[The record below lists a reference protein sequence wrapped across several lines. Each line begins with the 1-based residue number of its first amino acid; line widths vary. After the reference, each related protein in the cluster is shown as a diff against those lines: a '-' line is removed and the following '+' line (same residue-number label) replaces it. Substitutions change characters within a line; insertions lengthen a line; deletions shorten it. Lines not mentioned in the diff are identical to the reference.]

1 MKTATIDKTIKT
13 ATNYKLTKATDEVLA
28 KIFAEKMG
36 VSNYKKFLDWRG
48 KILKYV
54 RHKIP
59 ELLRD
64 YNWPLL
70 NQMTVWEGHNIV
82 PLILRSEF
90 ASLISWTTVTPTF
103 KANYIALWT
112 GSTTPAN
119 SDTQLVAETLRATF
133 ENRFSVDNVA
143 YLDKFFTSAEVWWTT
158 VSELGIFVDW
168 SGSANT
174 GYLLS
179 RILANEVMAVTETL
193 TINATITIA

>member
-1 MKTATIDKTIKT
+1 MNSKIDKTINT

-28 KIFAEKMG
+28 KIFAEKMQEP
-36 VSNYKKFLDWRG
+36 NHFKFLDWRG
-48 KILKYV
+48 RLLKYAQK
-54 RHKIP
+54 KIP

-64 YNWPLL
+64 YKGPLL

-82 PLILRSEF
+82 PLILRSEL
-90 ASLISWTTVTPTF
+90 AALISWTTVTPTF
-103 KANYIALWT
+103 KANYMAVWT

-143 YLDKFFTSAEVWWTT
+143 YLDKFFTSAQVWWTT
-158 VSELGIFVDW
+158 ISELGIFVDW
-168 SGSANT
+168 TASANT

-179 RILANEVMAVTETL
+179 RILANEVMAATETL
-193 TINATITIA
+193 TVNVSVTIA

>member
-1 MKTATIDKTIKT
+1 MNTKIDKTIKT

-36 VSNYKKFLDWRG
+36 VSNYRKFLDWRG

-103 KANYIALWT
+103 KANYMAVWT

-119 SDTQLVAETLRATF
+119 SDTQLVAETVRWTF

-143 YLDKFFTSAEVWWTT
+143 YLDKFFTSAQVWWLTI
-158 VSELGIFVDW
+158 SEVGIFVDW
-168 SGSANT
+168 SASANT
-174 GYLLS
+174 GFLLS

-193 TINATITIA
+193 TVNATVTIA